1 MTIFY
6 SSQLIGVLFLVLSI
20 SLIVLKTLLPKNQ
33 LYAEKGDGWADS
45 NMKCFVVSINDF
57 FPRAKFPH
65 NTNITPEVF
74 FEISEMTVSVKVS
87 HPIFAWLAGSHAC
100 TVNIA
105 FIIKTHWLA
114 QGVRF
119 PLFEGGIHTSA
130 SSSLYIFFRLGGS
143 FSHSTEKL
151 SQWAWFGPWYGSWPR
166 MTTLRFERGVRE
178 KASNTLSRG
187 G

>member
-1 MTIFY
+1 
-6 SSQLIGVLFLVLSI
+6 
-20 SLIVLKTLLPKNQ
+20 
-33 LYAEKGDGWADS
+33 
-45 NMKCFVVSINDF
+45 
-57 FPRAKFPH
+57 
-65 NTNITPEVF
+65 VF

-87 HPIFAWLAGSHAC
+87 HQIFAWLAGSQAC
-100 TVNIA
+100 TVKIA
-105 FIIKTHWLA
+105 LSINTHWLA

-119 PLFEGGIHTSA
+119 PLFEGGIHMSV

-151 SQWAWFGPWYGSWPR
+151 SQCAWFGPWYGSWPR

-178 KASNTLSRG
+178 NDSKTLSSG